1 MIRGVEQ
8 VSYEDKQRV
17 GVVQPGEGSRQTL
30 QHLPVPKED
39 LQKKRGERL
48 FTCTDSDRTRGGTVL
63 NSERRD
69 LDRCQEEI
77 LHS

>member
-17 GVVQPGEGSRQTL
+17 GVVQPGEGSRETL

-39 LQKKRGERL
+39 LQKKGESDSLLVQIVTGQGGEQFWTQRGE
-48 FTCTDSDRTRGGTVL
+48 
-63 NSERRD
+63 
-69 LDRCQEEI
+69 I
-77 LHS
+77 